1 MLGDWA
7 LDILLQT
14 ERPGTIGHM
23 IGRFL
28 YHEPALGLEANE
40 IIEGIRS
47 LCFLTRATKAT
58 AGYGEEPA
66 TRFLSVDRTRELYF
80 RWRAYARWQAYVDT
94 LPRYDW
100 VSSSGDS
107 SSGDSSGDDWGA
119 AAAAE
124 LAAKRRNWR
133 MRSGR
138 AGTAEAHRAMH
149 PSGRHES
156 VAGPN
161 EAGSACRWAVSDSS
175 SDR

>member
-1 MLGDWA
+1 MDRDWA
-7 LDILLQT
+7 LDMLLRT

-23 IGRFL
+23 IGGFL
-28 YHEPALGLEANE
+28 YDEPALNLEENE
-40 IIEGIRS
+40 INEGIRIF
-47 LCFLTRATKAT
+47 CFLTCSAEAT
-58 AGYGEEPA
+58 AGYGEALA
-66 TRFLSVDRTRELYF
+66 TRFLIVDRSRELYS

-107 SSGDSSGDDWGA
+107 CSGDSSGDSSGDDWGA

-161 EAGSACRWAVSDSS
+161 EAGSA
-175 SDR
+175 

>member
-1 MLGDWA
+1 
-7 LDILLQT
+7 
-14 ERPGTIGHM
+14 M

-47 LCFLTRATKAT
+47 LFFLTRTTKAT

-66 TRFLSVDRTRELYF
+66 TRFLSVDRTRELYS

-100 VSSSGDS
+100 VSTSGDS
-107 SSGDSSGDDWGA
+107 CSGDSSGDSSGDDWGA

-156 VAGPN
+156 VAGLN
-161 EAGSACRWAVSDSS
+161 EAGSA
-175 SDR
+175 